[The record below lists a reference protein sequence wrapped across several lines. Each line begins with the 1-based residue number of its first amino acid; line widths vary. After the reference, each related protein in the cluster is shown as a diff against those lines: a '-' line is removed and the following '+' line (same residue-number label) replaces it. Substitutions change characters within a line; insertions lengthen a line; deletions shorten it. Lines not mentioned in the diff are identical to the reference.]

1 MVRTQGTKYIE
12 LACCKSR
19 PCTLRC
25 GDVCAAAAY
34 ALFVPLGSS
43 SIMLANAE
51 LVTAFRKSCGY
62 CTAERGAM
70 GKREGGSETGSS
82 QAAEKVKKSLK
93 RDETLSGDVS
103 AGLAGEV

>member
-1 MVRTQGTKYIE
+1 
-12 LACCKSR
+12 
-19 PCTLRC
+19 
-25 GDVCAAAAY
+25 
-34 ALFVPLGSS
+34 
-43 SIMLANAE
+43 MLANAE

-62 CTAERGAM
+62 CTAERGAI